1 MCYNKQNYEIKLGR
15 RPIVKIAILTDT
27 NSGIMSAEAAELGI
41 YVMPMPFFIDGKLYF
56 EGVNLTQE
64 EFFKMQ
70 ENDAEI
76 STSMPSPA
84 DVMDQWDQLLKE
96 HDQVLYLPM
105 SSGLS
110 SSCATAESLAQ
121 DYDGRV
127 LVVDNKRISVPLR
140 EAIYNAMELRDK
152 GLCGQ
157 EIKRILEADAQNAK
171 VFIAVSTLKYLK
183 KGGRVTPAAALIGT
197 ALNIKPVLMIDGG
210 KLDAFAKVRGMKQA
224 EQKMIDAAKAEIE
237 RYDGAECLIR
247 VAYSGDPQ
255 QGQQWV
261 ERVKAAFPGYEVYGD
276 PLGLSV
282 CCHTGP
288 GAYGI
293 TCIKKL
299 RA

>member
-1 MCYNKQNYEIKLGR
+1 M
-15 RPIVKIAILTDT
+15 KIAILTDT
-27 NSGIMSAEAAELGI
+27 NSGIMSEEAEQLGI
-41 YVMPMPFFIDGKLYF
+41 HVMPMPFFIDGELYF

-70 ENDAEI
+70 ESDAEI

-84 DVMDQWDQLLKE
+84 DVMDKWDELLKE
-96 HDQVLYLPM
+96 HERVLYLPM

-110 SSCATAESLAQ
+110 SSCSTAASLAA

-127 LVVDNKRISVPLR
+127 LVVDNKRISLPLR
-140 EAIYNAMELRDK
+140 EAIYNAKELIAK
-152 GLCGQ
+152 GHSAE
-157 EIKRILEADAQNAK
+157 EIKEILEADAHNAK
-171 VFIAVSTLKYLK
+171 VFLMVSTLKYLK

-197 ALNIKPVLMIDGG
+197 ALNIKPVLLIDGG

-224 EQKMIDAAKAEIE
+224 EQKMIEAVKAEI
-237 RYDGAECLIR
+237 AEHESEYLIR
-247 VAYSGDPQ
+247 VAYSGDQ
-255 QGQQWV
+255 EQGQQWL
-261 ERVKAAFPGYEVYGD
+261 EKVKAAFPEHEVYCD

-293 TCIKKL
+293 TFIKKL
-299 RA
+299 KV

>member
-1 MCYNKQNYEIKLGR
+1 M
-15 RPIVKIAILTDT
+15 KIAILTDT
-27 NSGIMSAEAAELGI
+27 NSGIMSAEAAQLGI
-41 YVMPMPFFIDGKLYF
+41 HVMPMPFFIDGDLYF

-64 EFFKMQ
+64 EFFRMQ

-84 DVMDQWDQLLKE
+84 DVMDKWDELLKD

-110 SSCATAESLAQ
+110 SSCSTAASLAE
-121 DYDGRV
+121 DYNGRV
-127 LVVDNKRISVPLR
+127 LVIDNKRISVPLR
-140 EAIYNAMELRDK
+140 ESIYNAQELIAK
-152 GLCGQ
+152 GYCGQ
-157 EIKRILEADAQNAK
+157 EIKRILEEDSQNAK

-224 EQKMIDAAKAEIE
+224 EQKMIDAAKAELE
-237 RYDGAECLIR
+237 RYAGAECLIR
-247 VAYSGDPQ
+247 VAFSGDPEL
-255 QGQQWV
+255 GLQWI
-261 ERVKAAFPGYEVYGD
+261 EKVKAAFPDHEVYGD
-276 PLGLSV
+276 PLGLSI

-299 RA
+299 KI

>member
-1 MCYNKQNYEIKLGR
+1 VN
-15 RPIVKIAILTDT
+15 IAILTDT
-27 NSGIMSAEAAELGI
+27 NSGIMSAEAVQLGI
-41 YVMPMPFFIDGKLYF
+41 HVMPMPFFIDGELYF
-56 EGVNLTQE
+56 EGVNLSQD

-84 DVMDQWDQLLKE
+84 DVMDKWDELLKD

-110 SSCATAESLAQ
+110 SSCSTAASLAE
-121 DYDGRV
+121 DYNGRV
-127 LVVDNKRISVPLR
+127 LVIDNKRISVPLR
-140 EAIYNAMELRDK
+140 EAIYNAQELIAK
-152 GLCGQ
+152 GYCGQ
-157 EIKRILEADAQNAK
+157 EIKNILEEDAQNAK
-171 VFIAVSTLKYLK
+171 VFLAVSTLKYLK

-197 ALNIKPVLMIDGG
+197 ALNIKPVLLIDGG

-237 RYDGAECLIR
+237 RYNGAECLIR
-247 VAYSGDPQ
+247 VAYSGDPEL
-255 QGQQWV
+255 GKQWI
-261 ERVKAAFPGYEVYGD
+261 EKVKAAFPGYEVYGD

-299 RA
+299 KV